1 MPPEDDDAD
10 DVTEDDDERV
20 VVPAD
25 PKPRDSAQIVRD
37 ATFDLCLLAMCSDVD
52 DDDGASR

>member
-37 ATFDLCLLAMCSDVD
+37 ATFDLCLLAICSDD
-52 DDDGASR
+52 DDDGASG